1 MKTNWKKM
9 MIAALVILYSGYGAY
24 AFEDSL
30 KVNDRKSFDLVLTD
44 VSNSTKITL
53 TDQRNNIL
61 FEETVKDGEGFM
73 KTFNMELLPSGRYK
87 VEIENATLIK
97 SFLVKVDVD
106 TLLMTDAGMK
116 EIYKPVVAEK
126 GSAVYVTQFSP
137 ENKPLY
143 IAIFNDRNE
152 LLHEETLRGRIDLGK
167 IYDFSKSE
175 SGAYRFYLESNG
187 KSYDELVYVEK

>member
-9 MIAALVILYSGYGAY
+9 MFAALVILYSGYSAF

-30 KVNDRKSFDLVLTD
+30 KVNDQKSFDLVLSD

-53 TDQRNNIL
+53 ADQRNNTL
-61 FEETVKDGEGFM
+61 FEKTIKEGESFM
-73 KTFNMELLPSGRYK
+73 KTFNLELLPSGKYK
-87 VEIENATLIK
+87 VEIENATRIK
-97 SFLVKVDVD
+97 SYLFEVD
-106 TLLMTDAGMK
+106 TDSLLMADARTK
-116 EIYKPVVAEK
+116 EIYKPIVHEK

-152 LLHEETLRGRIDLGK
+152 LLHEETLKGRIDLGK

-175 SGAYRFYLESNG
+175 NGLYRFYLESNG